1 MSTRLAVL
9 GLAFVLA
16 ACGPTDTYPMP
27 VTASGGARLPAAVG
41 QPRHTVV
48 LWIPARAGDRLEL
61 VDAEAIGT
69 LDGTTV
75 ELFASRPVAHADG
88 TFVIGEALEPLEGV
102 VIEPRGETP
111 DPNDTVGI
119 VVELMADAPG
129 RYEVTAIRLR
139 YRLND
144 DVVRVREGIDVVM
157 TLCVEDPAPE
167 TCPELED

>member
-1 MSTRLAVL
+1 MPTRFAALGLAVL
-9 GLAFVLA
+9 LA
-16 ACGPTDTYPMP
+16 ACGPADTYPMP
-27 VTASGGARLPAAVG
+27 SSPGGGGLLPASVG
-41 QPRHTVV
+41 EPRNTVV

-69 LDGTTV
+69 IDGATV
-75 ELFASRPVAHADG
+75 ELYASRPVAHADG

-119 VVELMADAPG
+119 VAELTADAAG
-129 RYEVTAIRLR
+129 RYEITAIRLR

-144 DVVRVREGIDVVM
+144 SVVRVREGIDLVV
-157 TLCVEDPAPE
+157 TFCVGDPATE
-167 TCPELED
+167 VCPERAS